1 MTSEIGSGRDAYK
14 ARGAVIPGGTWRAA
28 RRSRAASRSHRRALL
43 RIGLG
48 LLRSRPLQELVITAV
63 IGLAALVGL
72 ARQNQARTRVRFA
85 AWDKQQ
91 NLRHQRTTKIR
102 PA

>member
-1 MTSEIGSGRDAYK
+1 
-14 ARGAVIPGGTWRAA
+14 
-28 RRSRAASRSHRRALL
+28 
-43 RIGLG
+43 
-48 LLRSRPLQELVITAV
+48 VITAV